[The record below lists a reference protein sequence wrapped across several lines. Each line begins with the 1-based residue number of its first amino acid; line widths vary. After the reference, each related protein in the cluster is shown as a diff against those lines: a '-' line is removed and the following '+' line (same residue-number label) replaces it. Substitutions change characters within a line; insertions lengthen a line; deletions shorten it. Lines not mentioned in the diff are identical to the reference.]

1 MDRKELMA
9 QFNSPARM
17 GTLSTSDGEGNINAA
32 VFNSLQMV
40 DEDTVVMAIGDNR
53 SLANM
58 RTHPKAVFLFFE
70 PDPNPFDWQGAR
82 TYFDVVGIEEE
93 GELVLTT
100 ITKTGMPILRYRT
113 RDLTFIYDGE
123 CECGRSPCFAAADL
137 PAEDTDHG

>member
-17 GTLSTSDGEGNINAA
+17 GTLSTSDGEGNLNAG

-70 PDPNPFDWQGAR
+70 PEPNPFDWQGAR
-82 TYFDVVGIEEE
+82 VYFDVVGIEGE
-93 GELVLTT
+93 GDLFDRLVEFVREAAGDQAAQGIKAA
-100 ITKTGMPILRYRT
+100 ITFKI
-113 RDLTFIYDGE
+113 
-123 CECGRSPCFAAADL
+123 
-137 PAEDTDHG
+137 TDVRGLIDSGQ

>member
-1 MDRKELMA
+1 MGRKELMA

-17 GTLSTSDGEGNINAA
+17 GTLSTSDGEGNLNAA

-58 RTHPKAVFLFFE
+58 RKHPKAVFLFFE

-93 GELVLTT
+93 GDLFDRLVEFVRGVAGDQAAQGIKAA
-100 ITKTGMPILRYRT
+100 ITFKI
-113 RDLTFIYDGE
+113 
-123 CECGRSPCFAAADL
+123 
-137 PAEDTDHG
+137 TDVRGLIDSGQ